1 MAVVTPDGVQA
12 EGNVAVW
19 FKAGGF
25 TDPAAPTVA
34 ELTGAVQL
42 AGYIKGGT
50 FTPTAEQGTGDDRRL
65 SSRETFQVL
74 GRVTRGF
81 DDVQYV
87 YNPQELGTPGHS
99 DNAAYEVLTEGQTG
113 DIAIRWGKDA
123 DAAPTADDV
132 VDVVPVECG
141 AQRKV
146 GPAEND
152 EFARLVVSQRW
163 GVTGPASVD
172 VEVVA

>member
-19 FKAGGF
+19 FV
-25 TDPAAPTVA
+25 TTVAAPATPTTA
-34 ELTGAVQL
+34 EITAGTQL

-50 FTPTAEQGTGDDRRL
+50 FSPAADQNTGDDRRL
-65 SSRETFQVL
+65 ASRETYQVL

-99 DNAAYEVLTEGQTG
+99 DNAAYEDLTEGATG
-113 DIAIRWGKDA
+113 YIVIRWGADA
-123 DAAPTADDV
+123 DTALAVGDV
-132 VDVVPVECG
+132 IDMIPIECG

-152 EFARLVVSQRW
+152 EFARLVVSQKW
-163 GVTGPASVD
+163 GVTGPALVD
-172 VEVVA
+172 YELAT